1 MSSLVWLIRKLAN
14 GFRMEYVH
22 DVLFHLWWDLT
33 KCPGKVLKT
42 FAGFFLFLIGFPLDG
57 GIAFNPTLQVV
68 RQNQSPAASLP
79 SS

>member
-1 MSSLVWLIRKLAN
+1 MVGDAEVDLSSLVWLIRKLAN

-42 FAGFFLFLIGFPLDG
+42 FAGVFYF
-57 GIAFNPTLQVV
+57 
-68 RQNQSPAASLP
+68 
-79 SS
+79 